1 MPCEQCEEGKYKWG
15 EMGECLYET
24 LEDCQLANQEEFLE
38 EALKPISDKPVDF
51 TIHFTEETMNKL
63 HEEGEV
69 VVEVEISE
77 EEKMNILF
85 TYDKEESEE
94 EEVEVETE
102 ESEEIEYGSLTKAM
116 LDDEL
121 DDYID
126 KIVDSIKELH
136 K

>member
-1 MPCEQCEEGKYKWG
+1 MPCEQCEEEGKYKWG

-51 TIHFTEETMNKL
+51 AIHFTEEAMNKL
-63 HEEGEV
+63 HGEGEV

-77 EEKMNILF
+77 EEKINILF

-94 EEVEVETE
+94 VEVETE
-102 ESEEIEYGSLTKAM
+102 ESEEVEYGSLTTAM

-126 KIVDSIKELH
+126 KIVDSIK
-136 K
+136 KI

>member
-15 EMGECLYET
+15 EMGECLYES

-38 EALKPISDKPVDF
+38 EALKPIADKPVDF
-51 TIHFTEETMNKL
+51 TIGFSKEQMDSL
-63 HEEGEV
+63 HEDGEIIV
-69 VVEVEISE
+69 KVKMDE
-77 EEKMNILF
+77 EENGETVNILF
-85 TYDKEESEE
+85 TYKVEESEE
-94 EEVEVETE
+94 VEE
-102 ESEEIEYGSLTKAM
+102 EYDGLTASM

-121 DDYID
+121 DAYID

>member
-38 EALKPISDKPVDF
+38 EALKPISDKPVDL

-63 HEEGEV
+63 HGEGEV

-77 EEKMNILF
+77 EEKINILF
-85 TYDKEESEE
+85 TFDKEESE

-102 ESEEIEYGSLTKAM
+102 ESEEIEYGSLTTAM